1 MINNGKQKQWE
12 ENFHT
17 LSPSPT
23 HLPAPGPIYSTS
35 CLCGWTAHGLTYG
48 QPFPMFTRSLSLC
61 CPWLSPFSCII
72 TYPLSTGQFRS
83 AYIDTYVISPI
94 LQIKQITLLIPN
106 SPSTI
111 IPFFSS
117 HPQQSYLWQLSQIV
131 LLFSLKPTSIRL
143 SLHRSTKLLSSGSPI
158 IGELLNPMV
167 LSHFLPCL
175 ISLPHS
181 TPVISPISLKLSV
194 GHNTL

>member
-17 LSPSPT
+17 LCPSPT

-35 CLCGWTAHGLTYG
+35 CLCGWTAHALTYG

-72 TYPLSTGQFRS
+72 NYPLSTGQFRS

-111 IPFFSS
+111 IPFLSS
-117 HPQQSYLWQLSQIV
+117 HPQQSSSRFTCANYPK
-131 LLFSLKPTSIRL
+131 LLFYSLWNPL
-143 SLHRSTKLLSSGSPI
+143 QSG
-158 IGELLNPMV
+158 
-167 LSHFLPCL
+167 F
-175 ISLPHS
+175 HS
-181 TPVISPISLKLSV
+181 TAPQNSSHQDLQL
-194 GHNTL
+194 